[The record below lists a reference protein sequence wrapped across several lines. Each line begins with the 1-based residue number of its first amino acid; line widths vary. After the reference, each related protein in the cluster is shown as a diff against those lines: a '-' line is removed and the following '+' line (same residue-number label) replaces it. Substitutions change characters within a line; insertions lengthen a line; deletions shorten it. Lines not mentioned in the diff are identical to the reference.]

1 MRKLHFPK
9 AAAVALFAG
18 AAALHPATGFGAS
31 APGTEVGPTAAG
43 NYLAGR
49 HAQHERRTA
58 AAADFYLAALE
69 DEPDNRDLLRRTFLI
84 LAADGRVEE
93 SLPLARRLL
102 KLAGADATLAVMTVG
117 IAELAN
123 GNPAA
128 AREHFATLP
137 DTGLNAFFLPLVKA
151 WLLAG
156 EKKYDE
162 ALAELAGKATNTG
175 LEILYG
181 THTALINEAAGNTAA
196 AGEAYKAAADK
207 RQRTNLRLT
216 QLQGE
221 FLERAGQ
228 KESAKAAYDAYMAE
242 HPNSTVLEGSF
253 KRLDGG
259 PKPPLR
265 VKTARDGVAEALFSL
280 AGSIRQQ
287 DSFET
292 MLFARLALHL
302 KPRMDIAKLLVA
314 EVLEGDERLAESNAV
329 YRQIDRASGFSWSA
343 RLRMASNL
351 DRLDKTEQAVLE
363 LRSLAQERKD
373 RYDALVSMGDILRR
387 RERYREAA
395 EAYAEARAR
404 IPKLEP
410 RHWTLLYTTGIAH
423 ERLKEWPKAEPA
435 FLKALELEPDQPFVL
450 NYLGYSWVE
459 LGRNLDRAK
468 GMIEKAVEKRPTD
481 GYIVDSLGWV
491 LYRLGDLPGAVKNLE
506 RAVELRPEDPT
517 INDHLGDVYW
527 LVGRRNEARFQWQR
541 SLILEPEKDLEVKI
555 RDKLENGFDPEK
567 HGKPA
572 GN

>member
-1 MRKLHFPK
+1 MRKLHCLQ
-9 AAAVALFAG
+9 AAAVALIAG
-18 AAALHPATGFGAS
+18 AAALHPTTGFSAS
-31 APGTEVGPTAAG
+31 APETEVGPTAAG

-49 HAQHERRTA
+49 HAQFERRTA
-58 AAADFYLAALE
+58 AAADFYLAALK
-69 DEPDNRDLLRRTFLI
+69 DEPDNQDLLRRTFLI
-84 LAADGRVEE
+84 LAADGRVGD

-102 KLAGADATLAVMTVG
+102 KLAGTDAALAVMTVG
-117 IAELAN
+117 IAELAD
-123 GNPAA
+123 GDPAA
-128 AREHFATLP
+128 AQEHFESLP
-137 DTGLNAFFLPLVKA
+137 NTGLNTFFLPLVKA

-162 ALAELAGKATNTG
+162 ALAELDGKATNSG
-175 LEILYG
+175 LEILYS
-181 THTALINEAAGNTAA
+181 THMALINEVAGNAAA
-196 AGEAYKAAADK
+196 AGEAYKAAAGK

-242 HPNSTVLEGSF
+242 HPNSTVLEGSL

-259 PKPPLR
+259 PKPPVR
-265 VKTARDGVAEALFSL
+265 VKTAREGVAEALFSL

-292 MLFARLALHL
+292 MLYARLALHL

-329 YRQIDRASGFSWSA
+329 YRQIGRTSGFSWSA
-343 RLRMASNL
+343 RLRIASNL

-363 LRSLAQERKD
+363 LRSLAQERQD
-373 RYDALVSMGDILRR
+373 RYDALVSMGDIFRR

-395 EAYAEARAR
+395 DAYADARAR
-404 IPKLEP
+404 IPSLEP
-410 RHWTLLYTTGIAH
+410 RHWTLLYAIGIAH

-435 FLKALELEPDQPFVL
+435 FLKALELQPDQPFVL

-459 LGRNLDRAK
+459 LGKNLDRAK
-468 GMIEKAVEKRPTD
+468 GMIETAVEKRPTD

-491 LYRLGDLPGAVKNLE
+491 LYRLGDLPGAVRNLE

-527 LVGRRNEARFQWQR
+527 LVGRKNEARFQWQR
-541 SLILEPEKDLEVKI
+541 SLILEPEKDLEAKI
-555 RDKLENGFDPEK
+555 KDKLENGFDPEK

>member
-1 MRKLHFPK
+1 MRKLHFLQ
-9 AAAVALFAG
+9 AAAAALFAG

-31 APGTEVGPTAAG
+31 AAGTEVGPTAAG

-49 HAQHERRTA
+49 HAQRERRTA

-84 LAADGRVEE
+84 LAADGRVGE

-102 KLAGADATLAVMTVG
+102 ELAGTDATLAVMIVG
-117 IAELAN
+117 IAELAD
-123 GNPAA
+123 GDPAA
-128 AREHFATLP
+128 ARERFATLP
-137 DTGLNAFFLPLVKA
+137 ETGLNTFFLPLVKA

-162 ALAELAGKATNTG
+162 ALAELDGKATNPG

-196 AGEAYKAAADK
+196 AEEAYKTAAGK

-221 FLERAGQ
+221 FLERAGR
-228 KESAKAAYDAYMAE
+228 KESAKAAYDAYMAD

-253 KRLDGG
+253 KRLGGG
-259 PKPPLR
+259 PKPPVR

-280 AGSIRQQ
+280 AGSVRQQ

-302 KPRMDIAKLLVA
+302 KPRMDIAKLLAA
-314 EVLEGDERLAESNAV
+314 EVLEGDERLADSNAV
-329 YRQIDRASGFSWSA
+329 YRQIGRASGFSWSA
-343 RLRMASNL
+343 RLRIASNL
-351 DRLDKTEQAVLE
+351 DRLDKTEQAVRE
-363 LRSLAQERKD
+363 LRALAEERKD
-373 RYDALVSMGDILRR
+373 RYDSLVAMGDILRR

-395 EAYAEARAR
+395 DAYAEARAR
-404 IPKLEP
+404 IPSLEP

-435 FLKALELEPDQPFVL
+435 FLKALELQPDQPFVL

-459 LGRNLDRAK
+459 LGKNLDRARS
-468 GMIEKAVEKRPTD
+468 MIEKAVEKRPTD

>member
-1 MRKLHFPK
+1 MRKLQFLQ
-9 AAAVALFAG
+9 AAAIALFAG
-18 AAALHPATGFGAS
+18 AAALYPATGFSAS
-31 APGTEVGPTAAG
+31 VPETEVGPTAAG

-49 HAQHERRTA
+49 HAQQARRTA

-84 LAADGRVEE
+84 LAADGRIGE

-102 KLAGADATLAVMTVG
+102 KLAGTDATLAVMIVG
-117 IAELAN
+117 IAELAD
-123 GNPAA
+123 GNPAL

-162 ALAELAGKATNTG
+162 ALAELAGKASNAG

-196 AGEAYKAAADK
+196 AEEAYKTAAGK

-221 FLERAGQ
+221 FLERAGRM
-228 KESAKAAYDAYMAE
+228 ESARAAYNAYMAE
-242 HPNSTVLEGSF
+242 HPNSTVLEGSL
-253 KRLDGG
+253 KRLGGG

-329 YRQIDRASGFSWSA
+329 YRQIDRTSGFSWSA
-343 RLRMASNL
+343 RLRIASNL
-351 DRLDKTEQAVLE
+351 DRLDKTEQAVRE
-363 LRSLAQERKD
+363 LRSLAEERKD

-395 EAYAEARAR
+395 EAYADARAR
-404 IPKLEP
+404 IPSLEP

-435 FLKALELEPDQPFVL
+435 FLKALELQPDQPFVL

-468 GMIEKAVEKRPTD
+468 SMIEKAVEKRPTD

-491 LYRLGDLPGAVKNLE
+491 LYRLGDLPGAVKHLE

>member
-1 MRKLHFPK
+1 MRKLHCLQ

-18 AAALHPATGFGAS
+18 AAALHPTTGFSAS
-31 APGTEVGPTAAG
+31 APETEAGPTAAG

-49 HAQHERRTA
+49 HAQRERRTA
-58 AAADFYLAALE
+58 AAADFYLAALK
-69 DEPDNRDLLRRTFLI
+69 DEPDNQDLLRRTFLI
-84 LAADGRVEE
+84 LAADGRVGE

-102 KLAGADATLAVMTVG
+102 KLAGTDAALAVMTVG
-117 IAELAN
+117 IAELAA
-123 GNPAA
+123 GDPTA
-128 AREHFATLP
+128 AREHFESLP
-137 DTGLNAFFLPLVKA
+137 KTGLNTFFLPLVKA

-162 ALAELAGKATNTG
+162 ALAELDGKATNSG
-175 LEILYG
+175 LEILYS
-181 THTALINEAAGNTAA
+181 THMALINEVAGNAAA

-242 HPNSTVLEGSF
+242 HPNSTVLEGSV

-259 PKPPLR
+259 AKPPVR

-329 YRQIDRASGFSWSA
+329 YRQIGRTSGFSWSA
-343 RLRMASNL
+343 RLRIASNL

-395 EAYAEARAR
+395 DAYADARAR
-404 IPKLEP
+404 IPNLEP
-410 RHWTLLYTTGIAH
+410 RHWTLLYAIGIAH

-435 FLKALELEPDQPFVL
+435 FLKALELQPDQPFVL

-468 GMIEKAVEKRPTD
+468 GMIETAVEKRPTD

-527 LVGRRNEARFQWQR
+527 LVGRKNEARFQWQR
-541 SLILEPEKDLEVKI
+541 SLILEPEKDLEAKI
-555 RDKLENGFDPEK
+555 KDKLENGFDPEK

>member
-1 MRKLHFPK
+1 MRKLHCLQ

-18 AAALHPATGFGAS
+18 AAALHPTTGFSAS
-31 APGTEVGPTAAG
+31 APETEAGPTAAG

-49 HAQHERRTA
+49 HAQRERRTA
-58 AAADFYLAALE
+58 AAADFYLAALK

-84 LAADGRVEE
+84 LAADGRVGE

-102 KLAGADATLAVMTVG
+102 KLAGTDAALAVMMVG
-117 IAELAN
+117 IAELAD

-128 AREHFATLP
+128 ARGHFESLP
-137 DTGLNAFFLPLVKA
+137 NTGLNVFFLPLVKA
-151 WLLAG
+151 WLLVG

-162 ALAELAGKATNTG
+162 ALAELDGKATNSG

-181 THTALINEAAGNTAA
+181 THVALINEVAGNTAA
-196 AGEAYKAAADK
+196 AGEAYKAAAGK

-228 KESAKAAYDAYMAE
+228 KESARAAYDAYMAE
-242 HPNSTVLEGSF
+242 HPNSTVLEGSL

-259 PKPPLR
+259 PKPPVR

-280 AGSIRQQ
+280 AGSLRQQ
-287 DSFET
+287 DSFEP
-292 MLFARLALHL
+292 MLYARLALHL

-314 EVLEGDERLAESNAV
+314 EVLEGDERLAESNVV
-329 YRQIDRASGFSWSA
+329 YRQIGRTSGFSWSA
-343 RLRMASNL
+343 RLRIASNL

-395 EAYAEARAR
+395 DAYADARAR
-404 IPKLEP
+404 IPSLEP
-410 RHWTLLYTTGIAH
+410 RHWTLLYATGIAH

-435 FLKALELEPDQPFVL
+435 FLKALELQPDQPFVL

-459 LGRNLDRAK
+459 LGTNLDRAK
-468 GMIEKAVEKRPTD
+468 AMIEKAVEKRPTD

-527 LVGRRNEARFQWQR
+527 LVGRKNEARFQWQR
-541 SLILEPEKDLEVKI
+541 SLILEPEKDLEARIK
-555 RDKLENGFDPEK
+555 DKLKNGFDPEK